1 MIAGHLALIVAAV
14 FSGAAIYVNLVE
26 QPARFGL
33 DDQALLAEWKPSY
46 KRGTVMQAPLALAG
60 FALGLIAWWQT
71 RDLLFLVG
79 GVLMLANWPWTIFVI
94 RPVNAI
100 LMATEPAQADAQT
113 RALIA
118 KWGKPHAVRTALGFF
133 ATLIFLW
140 ACVSH

>member
-46 KRGTVMQAPLALAG
+46 KRGIVMQAPLALAG

-118 KWGKPHAVRTALGFF
+118 KWGKLHAVRTALGFS